1 MKIIMKIVIKNL
13 TQVEAMTT
21 IKRCGYAEI
30 KNSQTGQTSFV
41 RRLGGYF
48 YPRFHV
54 YIEADKSGQLF
65 YNLHLDQKK
74 PSYQGTAAHSGEY
87 DGVVVGQEMERIK
100 SLTV

>member
-1 MKIIMKIVIKNL
+1 MKIAIQNL
-13 TQVEAMTT
+13 TPAEAMTKV
-21 IKRCGYAEI
+21 KRCGYAQI
-30 KNSQTGQTSFV
+30 KDSRTGQTSFV

-74 PSYQGTAAHSGEY
+74 PSYQGARAHNGEY
-87 DGVVVGQEMERIK
+87 DGAVVGQEAERIK
-100 SLTV
+100 SLLG